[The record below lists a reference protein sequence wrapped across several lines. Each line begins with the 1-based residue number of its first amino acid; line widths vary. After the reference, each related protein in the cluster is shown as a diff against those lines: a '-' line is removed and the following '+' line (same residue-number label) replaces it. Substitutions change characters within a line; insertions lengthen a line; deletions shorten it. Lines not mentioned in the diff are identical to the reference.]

1 MPTSSS
7 GEQLIPPQRRVRF
20 ELPNVRLQ
28 NSNGAGANMSNNN
41 NNNNND
47 EEDNNT
53 GRRWGRWK
61 RRRILDLMWRML
73 WYLGAGTLSFLFLR
87 STVFRWI
94 FNLFSDRKLQRLQ
107 TKDDKKLPN
116 GSSFIDDLFESPF
129 LDDNEELRL
138 RPVSV
143 NTYVYLLP
151 THQNEDGIF
160 VKLLIE
166 NTSELATE

>member
-1 MPTSSS
+1 
-7 GEQLIPPQRRVRF
+7 
-20 ELPNVRLQ
+20 
-28 NSNGAGANMSNNN
+28 
-41 NNNNND
+41 
-47 EEDNNT
+47 
-53 GRRWGRWK
+53 
-61 RRRILDLMWRML
+61 MWRML

-87 STVFRWI
+87 STVFHWI
-94 FNLFSDRKLQRLQ
+94 SDLFSSDRKRNK
-107 TKDDKKLPN
+107 TKDDKKPPPN
-116 GSSFIDDLFESPF
+116 GSSFLDDLFESPF